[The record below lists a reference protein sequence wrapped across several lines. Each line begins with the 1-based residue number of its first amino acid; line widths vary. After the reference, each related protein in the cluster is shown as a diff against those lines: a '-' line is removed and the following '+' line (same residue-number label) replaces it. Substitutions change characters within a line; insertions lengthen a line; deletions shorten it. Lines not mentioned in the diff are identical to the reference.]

1 YSPTKCTGSLI
12 KKTVQGGVQL
22 SLTIVDTP
30 GLGDVV
36 DNSKLHDKVS
46 VIPLIAK
53 ADTLTPEECHLFKKQ
68 IMKEIQ
74 EHKIKIYEFPDV
86 DKDDDNKLVQKIKE
100 KMPLAVVGSNVV
112 IEVNSKKVRGRQYP
126 WGVAEVENGEHCD
139 FCRYTNSFFYCSKD
153 LTGVCTLNACVLKS
167 HFLQLTKSVWFIMV
181 SVCSYQFTHNSVTK
195 KSPVSACVL
204 NSHFLQLTKS
214 VWFIMVSVCSHAT
227 ASQKNH
233 LLVPVSLNP
242 ISSSLQSRYGS

>member
-153 LTGVCTLNACVLKS
+153 LTGVCTLNL
-167 HFLQLTKSVWFIMV
+167 HLWY
-181 SVCSYQFTHNSVTK
+181 CS
-195 KSPVSACVL
+195 
-204 NSHFLQLTKS
+204 
-214 VWFIMVSVCSHAT
+214 
-227 ASQKNH
+227 
-233 LLVPVSLNP
+233 
-242 ISSSLQSRYGS
+242 